1 MKNKVL
7 SIIVAIALTISVLAI
22 TTHKLGVSR
31 RQAKS
36 EHCQRQRR
44 SKDFVEQHGRT
55 EILSLLWRLRL
66 QLSKSRVARLQG
78 GQRYK
83 LYGQLQFPSRERVET
98 ICQLQ
103 IYTQSH
109 IGTGVLLSDSRR
121 QNQRKRSSDGQ

>member
-7 SIIVAIALTISVLAI
+7 SIIVAIALTISVFYH
-22 TTHKLGVSR
+22 HKLGVSR
-31 RQAKS
+31 RQAQS

-66 QLSKSRVARLQG
+66 QLTKSRMARLQRS
-78 GQRYK
+78 QRHK
-83 LYGQLQFPSRERVET
+83 LYDQLQFPSRKRLEK

-103 IYTQSH
+103 INAQSH

>member
-22 TTHKLGVSR
+22 TTGSVS
-31 RQAKS
+31 AASKPNLS
-36 EHCQRQRR
+36 IANVSGR

-55 EILSLLWRLRL
+55 EILSLLRRLRL
-66 QLSKSRVARLQG
+66 QLTKSRVARLQR
-78 GQRYK
+78 GQRHK
-83 LYGQLQFPSRERVET
+83 LYDQLQFPSRKRLEK

-103 IYTQSH
+103 INAQSH